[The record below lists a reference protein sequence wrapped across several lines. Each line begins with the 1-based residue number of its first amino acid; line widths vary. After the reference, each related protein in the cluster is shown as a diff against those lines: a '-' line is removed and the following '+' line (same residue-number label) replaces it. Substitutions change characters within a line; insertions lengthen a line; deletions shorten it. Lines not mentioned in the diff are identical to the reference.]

1 MSRIWQDG
9 LDYVAVSENIFI
21 REKEN
26 RIEFYLNEKNLGTS
40 MKDKMEML
48 DALQKKVVNNS
59 DNKAMIDIGFI
70 PCGMLI
76 LQTTPFLK
84 KEKRRKIV
92 NMIIDDL
99 TKKKEEVKNGEKEEE
114 KEEIEEEKKK
124 EIKKRVKK
132 KEKRKVKKER
142 KKSV

>member
-1 MSRIWQDG
+1 MSRVWQDG
-9 LDYVAVSENIFI
+9 LGYITVGENIFI

-48 DALQKKVVNNS
+48 NALQKKVVNNS
-59 DNKAMIDIGFI
+59 DNKAMLDMGFI

-99 TKKKEEVKNGEKEEE
+99 TKKEKEVKNGEKEEE
-114 KEEIEEEKKK
+114 KEEEK
-124 EIKKRVKK
+124 EVVEKRVKK
-132 KEKRKVKKER
+132 KEKRKAKKER
-142 KKSV
+142 KKSA